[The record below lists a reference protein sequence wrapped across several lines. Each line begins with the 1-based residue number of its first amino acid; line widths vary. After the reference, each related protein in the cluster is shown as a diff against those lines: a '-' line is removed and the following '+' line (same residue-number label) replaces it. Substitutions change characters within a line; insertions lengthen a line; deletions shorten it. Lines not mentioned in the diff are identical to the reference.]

1 MGGLTRL
8 ARAGAASVPGL
19 NLVPG
24 VRKSPPSEFE
34 RLTVSGGPRTVD
46 PEHVARY
53 ASVCGFPRRDTLPL
67 TYPHLVAF
75 EQQMEIMASPRF
87 PWAALGSV
95 HVENT
100 IVSYR
105 PIGLHE
111 QLASSV
117 SVGRPRPHA
126 KGELLDFTTTVTSGG
141 ETVWEEVSAYL
152 VRGRGHEDA
161 PAGLDLGPAPRGTTT
176 WHLPGDLGRRYA
188 AVSGDLNPIH
198 LYPVTARALGFRRQI
213 AHGMWTAAHALAEV
227 ENRLPGAVRVEV
239 AFKRPVLLPG
249 TVAFGLEGDRDL
261 LRFGLTSP
269 ADGSP
274 HLVGRATAL

>member
-1 MGGLTRL
+1 VGGLTRL

-19 NLVPG
+19 NQVPG
-24 VRKSPPSEFE
+24 VRKASPEEFE
-34 RLTVSGGPRTVD
+34 WLTVSGQPRPVD
-46 PEHVARY
+46 PAHVARY
-53 ASVCGFPRRDTLPL
+53 ADVCGFPRRDTLPL

-75 EQQMEIMASPRF
+75 GQQMEIMASPRF
-87 PWAALGSV
+87 PWKALGSV

-100 IVSYR
+100 IVSHR
-105 PIGLHE
+105 PVGLHE
-111 QLASSV
+111 QLASTV
-117 SVGRPRPHA
+117 TVGRPRPHA
-126 KGELLDFTTTVTSGG
+126 KGDVLDFVTTVTAGG

-152 VRGRGHEDA
+152 VRGHGHEHA
-161 PAGLDLGPAPRGTTT
+161 PAGLDLGEAPRGTTT
-176 WHLPGDLGRRYA
+176 WELSGDLGRRYA
-188 AVSGDLNPIH
+188 AVSGDVNPIH

-239 AFKRPVLLPG
+239 AFKRPVFLPG
-249 TVAFGLEGDRDL
+249 AVAFGLEGDRDL

-269 ADGSP
+269 EDGSP